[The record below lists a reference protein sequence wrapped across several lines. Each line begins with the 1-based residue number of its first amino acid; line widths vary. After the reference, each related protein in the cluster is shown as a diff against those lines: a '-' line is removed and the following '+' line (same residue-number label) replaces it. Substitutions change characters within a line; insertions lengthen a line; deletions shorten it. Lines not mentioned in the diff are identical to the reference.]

1 MNAMSRQQPKASDF
15 LKDALAGL
23 AGAQKTLPAKYF
35 YDAAGSALFEAI
47 TALPEYYPTR
57 TELALLHD
65 IGPRLR
71 TAIGPDSLVVEFGA
85 GSGEKAE
92 LLLRALDRPAG
103 YVAIEISASALDGA
117 LQRLRA
123 AFPGLPVCAI
133 EGDFSVMT
141 SLPLGLAAGQ
151 RLGFFPGSTIGNL
164 NPVEAEIFLC
174 GRRAMLGPGG
184 RFLIG
189 VDLAKDPAILLPA
202 YDDAQGVTAA
212 FNLNMLKRLNR
223 ELDARLDVARFR
235 HEARWN
241 AAESRIEMHL
251 VARDAQTAYIAGQA
265 FSFRAG
271 ESIHTENSYKYTP
284 QAFAAL
290 AARAGWRTK
299 ASFFD
304 AQNWFGLFLL
314 ELASA

>member
-15 LKDALAGL
+15 LQDALTGL
-23 AGAQKTLPAKYF
+23 SGAQKILPAKYF

-57 TELALLHD
+57 IELALLRA
-65 IGPRLR
+65 IGPQLR
-71 TAIGPDSLVVEFGA
+71 AAIGPDSLVVEFGA

-117 LQRLRA
+117 LLRLRA

-133 EGDFSVMT
+133 EGDFSVMAE
-141 SLPLGLAAGQ
+141 LPLGLVPGP

-164 NPVEAEIFLC
+164 TPPEAEQFLC
-174 GRRAMLGPGG
+174 GKRAMLGADGA
-184 RFLIG
+184 FLIG
-189 VDLAKDPAILLPA
+189 LDLAKDPAILIPA

-212 FNLNMLKRLNR
+212 FNLNMITRLNA
-223 ELDARLDVARFR
+223 ELGAGLDEALFR

-241 AAESRIEMHL
+241 SAESRIEMHL
-251 VARDAQTAYIAGQA
+251 VARAAQTAHIAGQT
-265 FSFRAG
+265 FSFRPG

-284 QAFAAL
+284 AAFKAL
-290 AARAGWRTK
+290 AARAGWRIE
-299 ASFFD
+299 ACFRD
-304 AQNWFGLFLL
+304 PQDWFGVFLL
-314 ELASA
+314 RPA

>member
-15 LKDALAGL
+15 LQDALTGL

-57 TELALLHD
+57 TELALLQA
-65 IGPRLR
+65 IGPQLR
-71 TAIGPDSLVVEFGA
+71 AAIGPDSLVVEFGA

-117 LQRLRA
+117 LLRLRA

-133 EGDFSVMT
+133 EGDFSVMAE
-141 SLPLGLAAGQ
+141 LPLGLVPGP

-164 NPVEAEIFLC
+164 NPIEAETFLC
-174 GRRAMLGPGG
+174 GRRAMLGNGG
-184 RFLIG
+184 QFLIG
-189 VDLAKDPAILLPA
+189 VDLAKDPAILIPA

-212 FNLNMLKRLNR
+212 FNLNMLQRLNR
-223 ELDARLDVARFR
+223 ELGARLDVTRFR

-241 AAESRIEMHL
+241 SAESRIEMHL
-251 VARDAQTAYIAGQA
+251 VAQEAQTAHIAGQA
-265 FSFRAG
+265 FSFRPG
-271 ESIHTENSYKYTP
+271 ESIHTENSYKYSP
-284 QAFAAL
+284 EAFEAL
-290 AARAGWRTK
+290 ALRAGWRIK
-299 ASFFD
+299 ARFSD

-314 ELASA
+314 GLV